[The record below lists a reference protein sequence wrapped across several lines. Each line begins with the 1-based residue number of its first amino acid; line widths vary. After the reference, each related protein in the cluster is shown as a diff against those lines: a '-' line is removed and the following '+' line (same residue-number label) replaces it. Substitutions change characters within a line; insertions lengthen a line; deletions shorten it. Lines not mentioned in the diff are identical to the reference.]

1 MSRSVGKGLSHHL
14 DNYQRRAGL
23 DSGPQQ
29 ILRQRKQAQ
38 RYLIAIKEFGLSQ
51 AQSRSC
57 NHIPYRVFQI
67 EGVEVN
73 ISGIVVHA
81 HPDHLPVV
89 QTGLDNMGGVEIHAI
104 SPDHKMVVTI
114 EASDDRATTECFEQ
128 IRQLPGV
135 LSASM
140 VYHHFEE
147 DAALEQEIQS

>member
-1 MSRSVGKGLSHHL
+1 M
-14 DNYQRRAGL
+14 
-23 DSGPQQ
+23 
-29 ILRQRKQAQ
+29 
-38 RYLIAIKEFGLSQ
+38 
-51 AQSRSC
+51 
-57 NHIPYRVFQI
+57 VFQI

-89 QTGLDNMGGVEIHAI
+89 QTGLCGLDGVEIHAV

-114 EASDDRATTECFEQ
+114 EASDDRATTDCFEH

>member
-1 MSRSVGKGLSHHL
+1 M
-14 DNYQRRAGL
+14 
-23 DSGPQQ
+23 
-29 ILRQRKQAQ
+29 
-38 RYLIAIKEFGLSQ
+38 
-51 AQSRSC
+51 
-57 NHIPYRVFQI
+57 VFQI

-89 QTGLDNMGGVEIHAI
+89 QTGLDDMGGVEIHAI

-114 EASDDRATTECFEQ
+114 EASDDRATTERFEQ

-147 DAALEQEIQS
+147 DAALEQEIQP